1 MRLRRVLDDLTG
13 RSRGRL
19 APLLLAQLDTADQGT
34 ALAAR
39 MCAGAISTAEAR
51 RRMGLVEHDGDGRRA
66 GVVAELSAA
75 LTTPLDREDLYRFS
89 RSVDDVLD
97 NLRDFVRESDLY
109 GATLGGTAG
118 LDAAGL
124 FAAVREGLG
133 HLRTAVERVDRRP
146 AEVTALALRARKA
159 AGRVRQAYQ
168 RAMAALLD
176 GEITADA
183 LKRRELLRRLD
194 IVGLS
199 LADCADTLS
208 DAVLKRSH

>member
-1 MRLRRVLDDLTG
+1 MRLRRVLEDLTG
-13 RSRGRL
+13 LSKGRL

-34 ALAAR
+34 TLAAR
-39 MCAGAISTAEAR
+39 MCAGEISTAEAR
-51 RRMGLVEHDGDGRRA
+51 RRMVTVEHDGDRHRA

-75 LTTPLDREDLYRFS
+75 LSTPLDREDLYRFS

-109 GATLGGTAG
+109 GSGAG
-118 LDAAGL
+118 EVAGL

-133 HLRTAVERVDRRP
+133 HLRTAVERIVPRP
-146 AEVTALALRARKA
+146 EEVTPAALRARKA

-168 RAMAALLD
+168 RAMAVLLD
-176 GEITADA
+176 GEITTDG